1 MNQSEYL
8 NQLRKHLKKLP
19 KSDYENAMEYFT
31 EYFEEVDEQ
40 RAMEEL
46 GTPKE
51 AAADILDNLLNQ
63 KPEYG
68 KGVENS
74 ENHLVKKRTFF
85 SYLSILLKESGFGGA
100 AGILFALLLIF
111 LFFLAAAIVGIL
123 GSLSLFWLGGKY
135 FLYGIMALTHSLS
148 GACMMAGMGVFG
160 IGGGLLVFTGVML
173 LGRFLLFRC
182 TQMIQRV
189 IIQGRNKA

>member
-1 MNQSEYL
+1 LNQSEYL
-8 NQLRKHLKKLP
+8 NQLRKYLKKLP

-63 KPEYG
+63 NPEN
-68 KGVENS
+68 GVENS

-100 AGILFALLLIF
+100 AGILFVLLLLF

-135 FLYGIMALTHSLS
+135 FLYGIMAVTHSLS
-148 GACMMAGMGVFG
+148 GAYMMAGMGVFG
-160 IGGGLLVFTGVML
+160 IGGGLLVFMGVML
-173 LGRFLLFRC
+173 LGHFLLFRC
-182 TQMIQRV
+182 TQMIQRF
-189 IIQGRNKA
+189 IIQGRNKI